1 MITIGTIYI
10 RDVDESIKNELKKR
24 AKKRGVSLNEYCKQ
38 VFKNETENAIVTE
51 VEQRYLTIVKEVT
64 MAISKISTRIDEL
77 TIRLED
83 WESRQESIK

>member
-24 AKKRGVSLNEYCKQ
+24 AEKRGVSLNEYCKQ